1 MKPKVVHHDLKID
14 GMTCNSCEMRIKNAL
29 HNLDGIIDAEAFY
42 TSSIVKFSFD
52 ETIIAFDEIIR
63 TIERLG
69 YKVSYKSTGSGAFI
83 NLDQKYTEDNI
94 SINQL
99 LGIGIILFAFYM
111 IIRNT
116 IGFNFIPQVDQ
127 SMSYGLLFVVGI
139 LTSLHCISMCG
150 GINLSQCVSYD
161 FEKIEVTKFS
171 RLKPSFLYNLGR
183 VISYTIVG
191 GIVGALGSVFSF
203 SGTAKGIV
211 AIVAGLFMI
220 IMGANMLNLFPWL
233 RKFNPRLPK
242 VLGNKIAYNNSKHK
256 PLYVG
261 LLNGLMPCGPSQ
273 AMQIYAL
280 ATGSFIAG
288 ALSML
293 VFSLGTVP
301 LMFGLGAMS
310 SLLSAKFTKRIM
322 KVSAVL
328 VIFLGIIML
337 NRGLNLGGINAL
349 AAASSLSSSTSASSG
364 NVAQIAGNV
373 QTITTTMDSGR
384 YTAIVVQKGIP
395 VKWTITAQP
404 GDLNGCNNPVTI
416 PKFNI
421 EKKLLPGDNLIEFTP
436 AEEGNITYT
445 CWMGMISSN
454 IKVVA
459 DVTQVTAADIQ
470 PSNNIGNSGFL
481 TGGSCCLPGSQTTKS
496 SNEQILPAD
505 SGSCCKKQ

>member
-1 MKPKVVHHDLKID
+1 MKPQVVHRDLNID
-14 GMTCNSCEMRIKNAL
+14 VMTCNSCEMRIENAL
-29 HNLDGIIDAEAFY
+29 HNMEGILAAKAVY
-42 TSSIVKFSFD
+42 RNSMVKISFD
-52 ETIIAFDEIIR
+52 ENIITLDEIIK
-63 TIERLG
+63 TIEKLG
-69 YKVSYKSTGSGAFI
+69 YKVKYKPTNSGIFI
-83 NLDQKYTEDNI
+83 DMDKKFAEDNI
-94 SINQL
+94 SINQV

-111 IIRNT
+111 MIKNT
-116 IGFNFIPQVDQ
+116 IGFSFIPQVDQ
-127 SMSYGLLFVVGI
+127 SMSYGILFVVGI

-161 FEKIEVTKFS
+161 FEKKDVTKFS

-183 VISYTIVG
+183 VISYTIIG
-191 GIVGALGSVFSF
+191 GIVGALGSVVSF

-211 AIVAGLFMI
+211 VIIAGLFMI

-233 RKFNPRLPK
+233 RKLNPRLPRAF
-242 VLGNKIAYNNSKHK
+242 GNEIFNNSGKRK

-261 LLNGLMPCGPSQ
+261 LLNGLMPCGPLQ

-280 ATGSFIAG
+280 ATGSFVAG
-288 ALSML
+288 AMSML
-293 VFSLGTVP
+293 AFSLGTVP
-301 LMFGLGAMS
+301 LMFGLGAIS
-310 SLLSAKFTKRIM
+310 SLLSAKFTKQIM

-337 NRGLNLGGINAL
+337 NRGLNLGGFNAL
-349 AAASSLSSSTSASSG
+349 AATSSANSISSASPA
-364 NVAQIAGNV
+364 NVAQIAGDV

-395 VKWTITAQP
+395 VKWTIRAQP

-416 PKFNI
+416 PKYNI
-421 EKKLLPGDNLIEFTP
+421 EKKLVPGDNLIEFTP

-459 DVTQVTAADIQ
+459 DVTQVPAADLQ
-470 PSNNIGNSGFL
+470 PSNNTGNSGFS

-496 SNEQILPAD
+496 SNEQILPAA
-505 SGSCCKKQ
+505 SGSCCKK